1 MNQSIARVRIDVPVR
16 HLDRDFDYRIPEGTS
31 APIGSRVRVR
41 FSGRL
46 VDGIVVGLAD
56 EPEVERVAS
65 LARVI
70 GDVPPLTA
78 ETIELVRA
86 VADRYAGT
94 FWDVVRTAVPPRHAK
109 AERDTQPTALPPADV
124 RVDDTWSTY
133 RGGAELVSDL
143 SAGRTVRAVWSSAQ
157 GSDPIGEIASL
168 AAANPRGSLI
178 LVPDKRDVQRLTKEL
193 ARSVSPDI
201 TAVLMNDMGP
211 HRRYRE
217 FLRTLQGSVRV
228 CVGNRSA
235 SFAPLADLSLI
246 ILWDDAEDSY
256 SEPRAPYWDAR
267 EVCALRSH
275 LQDCSLIVGSPAR
288 SVVTQAWVERGWS
301 RSLVP
306 ESRSSLRVRGL
317 RPEDAGGDVA
327 AATARIPRRA
337 WEVAKE
343 GLEHGPVLV
352 SVARRGYIPA
362 LVCQGCGESVQC
374 HCGGPLRMSASGAL
388 ECRWCGSTSPPSA
401 CRSCGDSRVRATSV
415 GAERTA
421 EELGRAFPG
430 VPVTFSQS
438 DHMIDAVKDRPA
450 IVVATAGAEPVAQ
463 GGFAAAVILDALT
476 RSVRLTQ
483 AEDAVHRWFSV
494 AMRARPDAP
503 VYVAAPES
511 NPGVQ
516 ALLRWDAPWFA
527 TRELGERE
535 SARLPPA
542 TRLAVISGA
551 RADIDAVV
559 TSLTCTHVVLGP
571 VEAGDSWRVIVIA
584 PRSEGTAFTTQ
595 LRSAAMTRSAHRGA
609 GAISIRVDPRDIDE

>member
-1 MNQSIARVRIDVPVR
+1 M
-16 HLDRDFDYRIPEGTS
+16 
-31 APIGSRVRVR
+31 
-41 FSGRL
+41 
-46 VDGIVVGLAD
+46 
-56 EPEVERVAS
+56 
-65 LARVI
+65 
-70 GDVPPLTA
+70 
-78 ETIELVRA
+78 
-86 VADRYAGT
+86 
-94 FWDVVRTAVPPRHAK
+94 
-109 AERDTQPTALPPADV
+109 
-124 RVDDTWSTY
+124 
-133 RGGAELVSDL
+133 
-143 SAGRTVRAVWSSAQ
+143 
-157 GSDPIGEIASL
+157 
-168 AAANPRGSLI
+168 
-178 LVPDKRDVQRLTKEL
+178 
-193 ARSVSPDI
+193 
-201 TAVLMNDMGP
+201 
-211 HRRYRE
+211 
-217 FLRTLQGSVRV
+217 
-228 CVGNRSA
+228 
-235 SFAPLADLSLI
+235 
-246 ILWDDAEDSY
+246 
-256 SEPRAPYWDAR
+256 
-267 EVCALRSH
+267 
-275 LQDCSLIVGSPAR
+275 
-288 SVVTQAWVERGWS
+288 
-301 RSLVP
+301 
-306 ESRSSLRVRGL
+306 
-317 RPEDAGGDVA
+317 
-327 AATARIPRRA
+327 
-337 WEVAKE
+337 
-343 GLEHGPVLV
+343 
-352 SVARRGYIPA
+352 
-362 LVCQGCGESVQC
+362 
-374 HCGGPLRMSASGAL
+374 
-388 ECRWCGSTSPPSA
+388 
-401 CRSCGDSRVRATSV
+401 RATSV

-463 GGFAAAVILDALT
+463 GGFAAALILDALT

-551 RADIDAVV
+551 RADIDVVV